1 MREVMMGNLT
11 NAALC
16 HCSENNT
23 GACFEQGVLTM
34 PPLTAESYSTMKQS
48 ILLVDDEPRLCQS
61 LTVLLE
67 AEGCFQVD
75 AVHSGGEVLST
86 LEARNY
92 HGVVLD
98 IGLPDIYG
106 HAVAQNIVEQYPDL
120 AVIILTGEDDAKK
133 GMAALRQGVF
143 DYLTKPCDPDHLVRI
158 LHRALQQKKSER
170 NLHDANEII
179 NRSPVIAF
187 LWRNEV
193 GWPVEFVSENVHSLC
208 GYTAEEFINGQIHYS
223 DIIHP
228 EDFDRVNEEILHI
241 EQNSPK
247 EYFQHAPYRIRT
259 REGQVKWIEHST
271 CLKRDNCGRTTH
283 YQGVVLDITVRLK
296 NEKLLRRSKQQ
307 WQKTFDAIPAL
318 IMIQDRKMRISHVN
332 KAAVDFFQSEYSEIV
347 GNYCYKLFCNRD
359 EACDYC
365 PTLMTLSDARSH
377 TQLIK
382 NERWNRFFQITS
394 SPIVD
399 RAGRVNQIVLSAKD
413 VTKQKQLEEHLF
425 QTQKMEAIA
434 TLAGGVA
441 HDFNNLLTV
450 ILGSVE
456 LIKYGMRSGVDP
468 EENLDHITQT
478 GKRASELVKQ
488 LLLFSRESEH
498 KLQSF
503 DPYLIVKEALR
514 MLNSSFPATIEIR
527 TSIDSNSGMIVA
539 DPTRIYQVVIELCT
553 NAIHSMED
561 KKGVLCVDLR
571 RQNLEPEDISEQGVT
586 AGEFVMLSVSDT
598 GSGMTQEILEHV
610 FDPYYTTKEDSSNG
624 RGLGLAALY
633 GTILEY
639 RGMVR
644 VESVLESGTTVDVY
658 IPAVKEEEIPIIEGI
673 EEDIIGSERILV
685 VDDESGIIRVQKAAL
700 EKYGY
705 RVTVTTDSLEAWST
719 IQQNVKKFDLLITDQ
734 TMPFLTGVEL
744 SKMVLSLRPN
754 LPIIL
759 CTGYSAR
766 LYEQEALDVG
776 INRFISKPIVG
787 KEFVRVV
794 REVLDQAMP

>member
-1 MREVMMGNLT
+1 MGSPINT
-11 NAALC
+11 ALC
-16 HCSENNT
+16 HCFENT
-23 GACFEQGVLTM
+23 GACFEQGVLTK
-34 PPLTAESYSTMKQS
+34 PPLTAESYSTMKKS
-48 ILLVDDEPRLCQS
+48 ILLIDDEPRLCQS

-67 AEGCFQVD
+67 ADGCFQVD
-75 AVHSGGEVLST
+75 AVHSGGEALST
-86 LEARNY
+86 LQARNY
-92 HGVVLD
+92 NGVVLD
-98 IGLPDIYG
+98 IGLPDING
-106 HAVAQNIVEQYPDL
+106 HIIAQDIVELYPDL
-120 AVIILTGEDDAKK
+120 AVIILSGEGDAKK
-133 GMAALRQGVF
+133 GMTALRQGVF
-143 DYLTKPCDPDHLVRI
+143 DYLTKPCDPEHLVRI

-187 LWRNEV
+187 LWRNEI

-208 GYTAEEFINGQIHYS
+208 GYTADEFINGQVHYS

-228 EDFDRVNEEILHI
+228 EDFDRVKEEVL
-241 EQNSPK
+241 QVGQDSQK

-259 REGQVKWIEHST
+259 REGLFKWIEDNT
-271 CLKRDNCGRTTH
+271 YLKRDKRGRITH
-283 YQGVVLDITVRLK
+283 YQGVVLDITERQK
-296 NEKLLRRSKQQ
+296 NEELLRSSKQQ

-318 IMIQDRKMRISHVN
+318 IMIQDRKMRISQVN
-332 KAAVDFFQSEYSEIV
+332 KAAVDFFQSEDSEIV
-347 GNYCYKLFCNRD
+347 GNYCYKLFCNKD
-359 EACDYC
+359 EACDDC
-365 PTLMTLSDARSH
+365 PILVTLSDVQSH

-382 NERWNRFFQITS
+382 YERWNRFFQITS

-399 RAGRVNQIVLSAKD
+399 RAGRVSQIVLSAKD

-503 DPYLIVKEALR
+503 DPYFIVKEALR
-514 MLNSSFPATIEIR
+514 MLSSSFPATIEIK
-527 TSIDSNSGMIVA
+527 TSIDSNSGIIVA

-561 KKGVLCVDLR
+561 EKGVLYVDLR
-571 RQNLEPEDISEQGVT
+571 RQNLEPGDITEQGVT
-586 AGEFVMLSVSDT
+586 AGEFVVLSVSDT

-610 FDPYYTTKEDSSNG
+610 FDPYYTTKEDGNNG

-633 GTILEY
+633 GTILKY
-639 RGMVR
+639 KGMVH

-658 IPAVKEEEIPIIEGI
+658 IPAVKEEEIPIRGI

-719 IQQNVKKFDLLITDQ
+719 IQQNVKRFDLLITDQ
-734 TMPFLTGVEL
+734 TMPLLTGVEL

-754 LPIIL
+754 FPIIL

-794 REVLDQAMP
+794 REVLDQAVA